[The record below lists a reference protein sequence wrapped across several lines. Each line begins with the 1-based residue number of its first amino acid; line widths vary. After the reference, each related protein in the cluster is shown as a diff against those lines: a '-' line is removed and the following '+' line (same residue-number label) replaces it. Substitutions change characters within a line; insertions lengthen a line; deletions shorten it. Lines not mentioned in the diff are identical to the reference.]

1 MNTTPLILSYP
12 FSLTIKFNWITAD
25 IEYIDCF
32 SQLRY
37 TFLSLTE
44 MNTDMISDIDYDLK
58 VMFVIGDL
66 TEESFYLNDFCINF
80 KNKEDMML
88 AKLRLD

>member
-1 MNTTPLILSYP
+1 MNTTPLILTYP
-12 FSLTIKFNWITAD
+12 FSLPIKFNWVTTN
-25 IEYIDCF
+25 IEYVDCF
-32 SQLRY
+32 SQMRY

-44 MNTDMISDIDYDLK
+44 TNIDMISDIDYDLK

-66 TEESFYLNDFCINF
+66 LEEYFYLNNFCINF
-80 KNKEDMML
+80 KDREDMML